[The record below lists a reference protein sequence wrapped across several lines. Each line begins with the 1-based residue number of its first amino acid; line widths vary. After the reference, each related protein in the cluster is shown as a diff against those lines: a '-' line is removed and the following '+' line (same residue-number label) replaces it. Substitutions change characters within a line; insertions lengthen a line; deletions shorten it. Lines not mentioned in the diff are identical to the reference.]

1 MGCFRGASTRLF
13 DRGSSSGSLSGYQK
27 HSDASGLGGSGSCV
41 DPVRA
46 VAGELGLSG
55 TGLRRSAVRPLI
67 SNAPQDSWESMPA
80 FLENPWNEID
90 RSGANC
96 MLRCPEELV
105 DLGLIGVLN
114 DHRV

>member
-1 MGCFRGASTRLF
+1 MQRFA
-13 DRGSSSGSLSGYQK
+13 
-27 HSDASGLGGSGSCV
+27 
-41 DPVRA
+41 VR
-46 VAGELGLSG
+46 
-55 TGLRRSAVRPLI
+55 RFRPLI
-67 SNAPQDSWESMPA
+67 SNEPQHACESMPA